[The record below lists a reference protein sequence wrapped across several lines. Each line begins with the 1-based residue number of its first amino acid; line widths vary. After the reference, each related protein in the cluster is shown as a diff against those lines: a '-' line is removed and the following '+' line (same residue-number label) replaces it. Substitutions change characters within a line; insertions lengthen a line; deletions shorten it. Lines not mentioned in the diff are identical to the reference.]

1 MTDIRW
7 INNQEIYRFFVL
19 NKKKNLIFLH
29 QRFIHPYLDIMKRIF
44 STALVFFIAAGIFA
58 GCAST
63 KKAAQHP
70 LVGMWDYS
78 VDTPDGTYNGV
89 VTIMEAEGVL
99 SGVLTNDALPGEMEL
114 SGLMFEDNKV
124 TFKFDSGEVGILT
137 FNANV
142 MEDKM
147 EGSINIDGFGE
158 MPVKGQKKMADM

>member
-1 MTDIRW
+1 
-7 INNQEIYRFFVL
+7 
-19 NKKKNLIFLH
+19 
-29 QRFIHPYLDIMKRIF
+29 
-44 STALVFFIAAGIFA
+44 
-58 GCAST
+58 
-63 KKAAQHP
+63 
-70 LVGMWDYS
+70 MWDYS

-124 TFKFDSGEVGILT
+124 TFKFDSGEFGILT